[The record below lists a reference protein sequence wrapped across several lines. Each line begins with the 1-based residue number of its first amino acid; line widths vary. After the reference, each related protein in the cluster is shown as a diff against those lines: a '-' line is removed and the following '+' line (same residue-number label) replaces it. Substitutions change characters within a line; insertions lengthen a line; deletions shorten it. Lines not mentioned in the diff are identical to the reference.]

1 MIKKIFNYQLFLLL
15 VLFFIFLILFGGLL
29 RHHYVGGQKVENL
42 QKIAVF
48 IAEIPYNTRYFFI
61 NLNKTQ
67 KKDVTDII
75 QIINDDFVTPID
87 NTVYYE
93 KKKFQRKI
101 ITNEK

>member
-48 IAEIPYNTRYFFI
+48 IAEIPTTRDTFLLTLI
-61 NLNKTQ
+61 KH
-67 KKDVTDII
+67 KKRMLLILSKLLMMTLLL
-75 QIINDDFVTPID
+75 Q
-87 NTVYYE
+87 
-93 KKKFQRKI
+93 
-101 ITNEK
+101 